1 MMEVDMLK
9 RSCTALLLLIGT
21 SGLLLGQVSI
31 TGKITGVVTDP
42 TGAVIPGAKV
52 TASGQSLMSPRATI
66 SQSDGSYLF
75 DLLPSGSY
83 DFTAAAAG
91 FKTFSQ
97 KGILLTAG
105 FTATLNPR
113 LEVGGIEDIVTVN
126 AEAPAVDVKDTQGS
140 TTFDL
145 NLLQNI
151 PSGRDPWSTVA
162 QTPGATVSTFD
173 VGGNQSYQQSTMQ
186 VHGSTPGEQLFSF
199 NGLDLNWPGSNG
211 GYTQF
216 YTDHDALD
224 EFQVVSDNAPAAVP
238 IGGVYMNMVTK
249 SGSNQLHGFASAY
262 YSTAGLQANPELP
275 TFNGKVVNAGSPIV
289 MARDTS
295 VGAGGPFIKNRWWL
309 FGDYRRYDLREDIL
323 AVRQMN

>member
-1 MMEVDMLK
+1 MLK

-83 DFTAAAAG
+83 DFTAAATG

-199 NGLDLNWPGSNG
+199 NGLDLNW
-211 GYTQF
+211 
-216 YTDHDALD
+216 H
-224 EFQVVSDNAPAAVP
+224 EV
-238 IGGVYMNMVTK
+238 
-249 SGSNQLHGFASAY
+249 
-262 YSTAGLQANPELP
+262 
-275 TFNGKVVNAGSPIV
+275 
-289 MARDTS
+289 
-295 VGAGGPFIKNRWWL
+295 
-309 FGDYRRYDLREDIL
+309 
-323 AVRQMN
+323 